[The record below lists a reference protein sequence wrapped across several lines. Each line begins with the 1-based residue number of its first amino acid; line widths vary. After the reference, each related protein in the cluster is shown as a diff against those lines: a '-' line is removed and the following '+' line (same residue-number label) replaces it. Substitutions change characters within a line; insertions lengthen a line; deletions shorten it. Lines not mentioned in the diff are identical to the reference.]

1 MHDEIKKGFNNTFR
15 LMRVPYYVIVGLTH
29 THTHTHG
36 HAHSYSLSVV
46 CVRCVGLCG
55 GEALHFLAFP
65 FGISHKERP
74 RDAHT
79 WSSRVLLL
87 LLSHTHTHYLHTQTC
102 EGRESVL
109 YTDTFALTSK
119 DVVCLPLS
127 FFIVGIFGIFLLL
140 FSRSHRV
147 AFSALSLPAFT
158 YSYSYFSTSSSS
170 SQASCECESECVCV
184 CLTFAA
190 SASVFIL

>member
-1 MHDEIKKGFNNTFR
+1 
-15 LMRVPYYVIVGLTH
+15 MRVPYYVIVGLTH

-36 HAHSYSLSVV
+36 HAHSYSLNVV
-46 CVRCVGLCG
+46 CVSCVGLCG